1 MNKISKIL
9 FTIIGLFILL
19 FLVVDYINDNSPKY
33 NDYNGNVEVY
43 FIDVGEAESILIN
56 NKGSYMLIDG
66 GNNKDGK
73 VLVKYLKSL
82 GINKFDYVIGTHA
95 HEDHIGGLDYVIKE
109 FDVEKFYMPLTV
121 VPTLSYEDVV
131 KALNKKN
138 IKYNVP
144 YEGEILNMNDM
155 KFEVLSVKDNIDDLN
170 NSSIVMKMTYKD
182 FKFLFMADVESPIE
196 EELLSSGV
204 DVEADVLKVAHHGT
218 RYASTDKFLSAVNPK
233 YAVIM
238 CGNNNDYG
246 HPHKQAL
253 NRLKNRH
260 IPIYRTDLDGTII
273 FKINKEGITVDTVK
287 TNTNVE
293 DK

>member
-9 FTIIGLFILL
+9 FTLIGLFIIL
-19 FLVVDYINDNSPKY
+19 FFVVDYINDNTPKY

-73 VLVKYLKSL
+73 ALVKYLKSL
-82 GINKFDYVIGTHA
+82 GINRFNYVIGTHA
-95 HEDHIGGLDYVIKE
+95 HEDHIGGLDYIIKE
-109 FDVEKFYMPLTV
+109 FDVEKFYMPATL

-131 KALNKKN
+131 KALKKKN
-138 IKYNVP
+138 IKYNIP

-170 NSSIVMKMTYKD
+170 NSSIVLKMTYKD
-182 FKFLFMADVESPIE
+182 YKFLFMADVESPIE
-196 EELLSSGV
+196 EELISSGENI
-204 DVEADVLKVAHHGT
+204 EADVLKVGHHGT

-238 CGNNNDYG
+238 CGKDNDYG

-273 FKINKEGITVDTVK
+273 FKINKDGITVDTVK

>member
-9 FTIIGLFILL
+9 FTLIGLFIIL
-19 FLVVDYINDNSPKY
+19 FFVVDYINDNTPKY

-73 VLVKYLKSL
+73 ALVKYLKSL
-82 GINKFDYVIGTHA
+82 GINRFNYVIGTHA

-109 FDVEKFYMPLTV
+109 FDVEKFYMPATL

-131 KALNKKN
+131 KALKKKN
-138 IKYNVP
+138 IKYNIP

-170 NSSIVMKMTYKD
+170 NSSIVLKMTYKD
-182 FKFLFMADVESPIE
+182 YKFLFMADVESLIE
-196 EELLSSGV
+196 EELISSGENI
-204 DVEADVLKVAHHGT
+204 EADVLKVGHHGT

-238 CGNNNDYG
+238 CGKDNDYG

-253 NRLKNRH
+253 NRLSNRH

-273 FKINKEGITVDTVK
+273 FKINKDGITVDTVK